1 MRIAVLGSG
10 DMGTA
15 HARIYAGRLK
25 KQVELAAVF
34 SRDPARARTL
44 AKEVGARPTTHAEE
58 ILRDDSIDAVDLCIP
73 SAYHRKFAVQALD
86 QGKHVFSETPLALTV
101 SNADAMIAA
110 ARRNRRL
117 LAVAQIMRFV
127 APYVRAKAEV
137 ASGRMGRPNIVVAR
151 RLSRPYWARKRRR
164 PFREYGEPML
174 ELSIHDIDVANW
186 LLGRPKSVLASGV
199 IGKTGVAEH
208 VLLAIS
214 YRGSKAYIE
223 GSAMMPR
230 GFPFT
235 TALRIQCERG
245 VIRSSSPVHRG
256 ADPEGTV
263 PRVRGGG
270 TDERP
275 RWWPRPVR
283 GGVCRLCARHQNP
296 CGTDRSN
303 GQTGASGIGGGCSRA
318 AEPSNAAPGQ
328 RLT

>member
-1 MRIAVLGSG
+1 MRIAVLGCG
-10 DMGTA
+10 EMGSA

-34 SRDPARARTL
+34 SRDPTRARTL
-44 AKEVGARPTTHAEE
+44 AKEVGARPTTRAEE

-101 SNADAMIAA
+101 SDADAMIAA

-117 LAVAQIMRFV
+117 LAVAQVMRFV

-137 ASGRMGRPNIVVAR
+137 ASGRVGRPNIVVAR

-214 YRGSKAYIE
+214 YRGAKAYIE

-245 VIRSSSPVHRG
+245 VIDLQAQFIQGPIPKEQFHVYAEEGRTSVRVG
-256 ADPEGTV
+256 GGDPYEEECV
-263 PRVRGGG
+263 AFVRGIKTRAGPIAQ
-270 TDERP
+270 TAERE
-275 RWWPRPVR
+275 
-283 GGVCRLCARHQNP
+283 
-296 CGTDRSN
+296 
-303 GQTGASGIGGGCSRA
+303 RA
-318 AEPSNAAPGQ
+318 ALQVVAAAQQSLRMQ
-328 RLT
+328 RQVNV